1 MTFYDVI
8 RKKRDGRELTE
19 EEIALFVRGATDGS
33 IPDYQLSALLMA
45 IYFRG
50 MTDEET
56 ATLTELIAESGQTL
70 ELSAIPGRH
79 IDKHGTGGVGDK
91 TSLIIGPIVAAAG
104 MGVYLP
110 KMAGRGLGF
119 TGGTLDKLESC
130 PGVSTEIS
138 AERFIGITRD
148 IGFCIAGQSRLFAPA
163 EARLSSLRDVTG
175 TEGAPPL
182 IASGIMGRKLA
193 GGCECIFLD
202 VKYGSGS
209 FCKSE
214 RAAEE
219 LARTMVRIGASEN
232 RKTVALI
239 TDMNA
244 PLGVAVGNSVEM
256 IEAIEVLKGS
266 GDEFLTDFCV
276 SVAGRMLYTANAG
289 DLEYCTRRARST
301 IDDGSALEK
310 LAALASALGGDKKY
324 VYDPSLFPESNVTAM
339 LASDR
344 SGYITAVD
352 AMEVGVSAA
361 LLGAGRQTL
370 GAAIDHT
377 AGIVFNKRIGDRI
390 EAGEALA
397 TLMAGDI
404 EHAQT
409 AMEHLYMA
417 VSIGDEPPKKRK
429 TPIKRIIG

>member
-33 IPDYQLSALLMA
+33 VPDYQLSALLMA

-70 ELSAIPGRH
+70 ELSDIPGRH

-91 TSLIIGPIVAAAG
+91 TSLIIGPMVAAAD

-119 TGGTLDKLESC
+119 TGGTLDKLESF
-130 PGVSTEIS
+130 PGVNTEIS
-138 AERFIGITRD
+138 AERFISITRD

-163 EARLSSLRDVTG
+163 ESRLSALRDVTG
-175 TEGAPPL
+175 TEGALPL

-214 RAAEE
+214 CEAEE

-256 IEAIEVLKGS
+256 IEVIEVLKGN

-289 DLEYCTRRARST
+289 SLDYCIQRARST
-301 IDDGSALEK
+301 IEDGSALEK
-310 LAALASALGGDKKY
+310 LAALVYALGGDKKY
-324 VYDPSLFPESNVTAM
+324 VYDPSLFRESNVTAM

-344 SGYITAVD
+344 SGYITAID
-352 AMEVGVSAA
+352 AMEAGVSAA

-377 AGIVFNKRIGDRI
+377 AGIVFNKKIGDRI
-390 EAGEALA
+390 EEGEALA
-397 TLMAGDI
+397 TLMASDI

-409 AMEHLYMA
+409 AMEHLYKA